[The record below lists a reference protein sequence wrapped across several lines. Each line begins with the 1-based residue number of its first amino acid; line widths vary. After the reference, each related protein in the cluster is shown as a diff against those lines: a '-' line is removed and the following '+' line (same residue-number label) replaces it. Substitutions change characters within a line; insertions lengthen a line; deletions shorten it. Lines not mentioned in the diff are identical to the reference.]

1 MAIIR
6 AHFQVESNALL
17 LLCTSCF
24 ACDTGLLSTLTHDA
38 LTQRFVW
45 YVLLLRRRRKSDRTA
60 TVQHCSN
67 YCFFFFFSFTT
78 PFVILFN
85 ILISYL
91 IMYFTRIDFII
102 IFATHRTGACGYDD
116 GTSSSAQTL
125 QNYRRD
131 NIVHNIIITMVHVR
145 LRLRFFFFRF

>member
-1 MAIIR
+1 MHISKWSRTHYYYYARRVLRAIPGFL
-6 AHFQVESNALL
+6 AHSRTTRSPSVS
-17 LLCTSCF
+17 
-24 ACDTGLLSTLTHDA
+24 CDTSYYCVA
-38 LTQRFVW
+38 EENPI
-45 YVLLLRRRRKSDRTA
+45 VLLRCNTA
-60 TVQHCSN
+60 VTIV
-67 YCFFFFFSFTT
+67 FFFFFSFTT